1 MEERYLIDTSAVIKY
16 LNLTFPA
23 DGVDFLNI
31 ILEKESVI
39 SFISEIELRAWNPGD
54 PDDMKIYDSFISKS
68 TVIGI
73 QEGLINET
81 IRIRKSFKLKLPDAL
96 IAASAIIN
104 DRILVADNDKDF
116 LIIPELKYINPQRL
130 IPPHIKK

>member
-1 MEERYLIDTSAVIKY
+1 MAERYLMDTSAVIKY

-23 DGVDFLNI
+23 DSIDFLNI

-39 SFISEIELRAWNPGD
+39 SFISEIELQAWDPGD
-54 PDDMKIYDSFISKS
+54 PDDMKVYHSFISKS

-73 QEGLINET
+73 QEGLIKET
-81 IRIRKSFKLKLPDAL
+81 IRIRKTDKLKLPDAL
-96 IAASAIIN
+96 IAASGIIN

-130 IPPHIKK
+130 APQYIKK